1 MDKINPLEMTPDELR
16 TTAIMQ
22 RKNGKIFL
30 IIGICTLPF
39 FIGIL
44 FLLLSVMFYSAAK
57 SYIKRADSKERELNT
72 PITRY
77 VIFDFET
84 NGLSPKTNRVI
95 EVGALKIENGEVV
108 DKFSTLVNPQR
119 NLTKRI
125 TDLTG
130 ITSEMLIDAPL
141 EIDVFK
147 EFADFAKGYI
157 LTAYNVNFDIGFLD
171 ETLKRLGI
179 PFGSVEYFDT
189 MKIARQNFKNVEN
202 YKLETIMQSLNPDY
216 IQNHRAL
223 DDCYA
228 VKTILDRITLTREVL
243 L

>member
-125 TDLTG
+125 TDLT
-130 ITSEMLIDAPL
+130 
-141 EIDVFK
+141 
-147 EFADFAKGYI
+147 
-157 LTAYNVNFDIGFLD
+157 
-171 ETLKRLGI
+171 
-179 PFGSVEYFDT
+179 
-189 MKIARQNFKNVEN
+189 
-202 YKLETIMQSLNPDY
+202 
-216 IQNHRAL
+216 
-223 DDCYA
+223 
-228 VKTILDRITLTREVL
+228 
-243 L
+243 